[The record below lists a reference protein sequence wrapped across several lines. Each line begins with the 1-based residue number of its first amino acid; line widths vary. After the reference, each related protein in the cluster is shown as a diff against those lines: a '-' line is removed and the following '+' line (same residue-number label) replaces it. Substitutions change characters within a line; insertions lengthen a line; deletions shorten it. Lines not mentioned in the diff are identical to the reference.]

1 MTQKGAKMAKINTN
15 RKKDH
20 KIFKRTADN
29 VKKINVKPRPMRGGI
44 RL

>member
-1 MTQKGAKMAKINTN
+1 MINTN

-20 KIFKRTADN
+20 KIFAVTAAST
-29 VKKINVKPRPMRGGI
+29 KKINTNPKTVRGGI

>member
-1 MTQKGAKMAKINTN
+1 MINTN

-20 KIFKRTADN
+20 KIFSITAATT
-29 VKKINVKPRPMRGGI
+29 KKINSNPKTVRGGI

>member
-1 MTQKGAKMAKINTN
+1 MINTN

-20 KIFKRTADN
+20 AIFSNTAAST
-29 VKKINVKPRPMRGGI
+29 KKINTNPKTVRGGI

>member
-1 MTQKGAKMAKINTN
+1 MINTN

-20 KIFKRTADN
+20 KIFRNTAATT
-29 VKKINVKPRPMRGGI
+29 KKINTSPKTMRGGI